1 MTKFNKAELKFR
13 KPQIRKPLDINRLEQ
28 KESLNRLLFG
38 TAGFRV
44 KSAGWISARQIEAAR
59 IILKR
64 SLKNQGELLWI
75 RMRPQKAITC
85 KKQGMRMGKGKGT
98 AELWVFPAY
107 KGRVIFETFCS
118 KRTDIPFKNA
128 IRKLSLP
135 IQLVYKKN
143 CLF

>member
-13 KPQIRKPLDINRLEQ
+13 KPQTRKPLRENRLEQ
-28 KESLNRLLFG
+28 KNKLNRLLFG

-44 KSAGWISARQIEAAR
+44 KTAGWINARQIEAAR
-59 IILKR
+59 VILKR
-64 SLKNQGELLWI
+64 ALKTQGEFLWI
-75 RMRPQKAITC
+75 RLRPQKAITC

-98 AELWVFPAY
+98 ADFWVFPAH

-118 KRTDIPFKNA
+118 KRTDIPFQNA

-135 IQLVYKKN
+135 IQLVYRKN